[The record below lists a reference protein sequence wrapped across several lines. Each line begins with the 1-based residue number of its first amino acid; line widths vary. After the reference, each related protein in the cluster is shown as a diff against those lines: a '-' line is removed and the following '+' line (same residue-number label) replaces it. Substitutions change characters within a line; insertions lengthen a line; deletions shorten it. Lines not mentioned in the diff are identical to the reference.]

1 MTALAMMNLA
11 GIALLIGGVL
21 LMLIA
26 AIGVVRLPDPLQRMH
41 ASTKAGTLGTTLVL
55 VGTYLVVADAAP
67 STTVLTIIFL
77 LFTLPIGAQLLARAA
92 YLSGA
97 RLKGV
102 EGDVIGGLKRAKTS
116 IADEDGDEQ
125 GGPPAQG

>member
-41 ASTKAGTLGTTLVL
+41 ASTKAGTLGTSMMV
-55 VGTYLVVADAAP
+55 VATYLLVADAAP

-102 EGDVIGGLKRAKTS
+102 EGDVIGGLKRAEAS
-116 IADEDGDEQ
+116 IADEDGGEQ